1 MAETSE
7 STSQKHTGKE
17 LGGETENKCK
27 DVDKEVS
34 SEKSTPVKMYSQP
47 NIFNQSTPIKDA
59 SQSEASSQSTPI
71 KEASQTGESSSTSTP
86 LKEASKTGASS
97 SKLKTH
103 DLKHL
108 KEKVDQFCEDMDTQ
122 VKACLYSVIKKDIE
136 DSTKSLD
143 RLKRKGQAFQRSM
156 SYSFEKCLKDTAAL
170 IQSNAT
176 LTSYASMLRREKDG
190 LQLEVD
196 NLKKEKLA
204 LQELKDVDY
213 SLLDD
218 SEDDEF
224 SCTATKKA
232 KSEEND

>member
-17 LGGETENKCK
+17 LCGETENKCK
-27 DVDKEVS
+27 DVDKEVP

-59 SQSEASSQSTPI
+59 SQSEASSSQSTPI
-71 KEASQTGESSSTSTP
+71 KEASQTGASSSTSTP

-108 KEKVDQFCEDMDTQ
+108 KENVDQFCEDMDTQ

-176 LTSYASMLRREKDG
+176 LTSYASMLRRENWR
-190 LQLEVD
+190 LII
-196 NLKKEKLA
+196 
-204 LQELKDVDY
+204 
-213 SLLDD
+213 
-218 SEDDEF
+218 
-224 SCTATKKA
+224 
-232 KSEEND
+232 